1 MAIEWNP
8 SRGATLGVEWEVQ
21 LIDSSTKML
30 RQEAGK
36 LLDELPVASDTGE
49 HPRIR
54 HELMQSTLELVTGI
68 CSTVSEAKDDLTVTI
83 TELQR
88 MAADHGILLACAG
101 THPLSDCE
109 TRRWRPSSA
118 TQSWSSK
125 CSGLPAGF
133 RPSACM
139 SM

>member
-21 LIDSSTKML
+21 LIDSETKLL

-36 LLDELPVASDTGE
+36 LLDELPVDADTGE

-68 CSTVSEAKDDLTVTI
+68 CSTVSEAKDDLAVTI

-88 MAADHGILLACAG
+88 MTAGHGILLACAG
-101 THPLSDCE
+101 THPVSD
-109 TRRWRPSSA
+109 WRDATMAPIQRYAELVGQATAVARQAPRSA
-118 TQSWSSK
+118 
-125 CSGLPAGF
+125 G
-133 RPSACM
+133 
-139 SM
+139 

>member
-21 LIDSSTKML
+21 LIDSETKLL

-36 LLDELPVASDTGE
+36 LLDQLPVADDTGE

-68 CSTVSEAKDDLTVTI
+68 C
-83 TELQR
+83 
-88 MAADHGILLACAG
+88 ILLGEQRAHLGCRAVG
-101 THPLSDCE
+101 QEDPLH
-109 TRRWRPSSA
+109 
-118 TQSWSSK
+118 
-125 CSGLPAGF
+125 GLLLN
-133 RPSACM
+133 SHL
-139 SM
+139 S